1 MNKTSTNARRL
12 FGPSVDT
19 AKGLI
24 VVLQKLS
31 CALQKGGET
40 GETLELANSA
50 DYELTLGNDSDETF
64 SLANG
69 LEATDGWAL
78 IAGYGD
84 HPHPGLKDQ
93 GKPVIQRFNR
103 QIADSLVASLNS
115 GIGRIRRAIIGLPVF
130 NGHPDSKDYGN
141 LFPDKRVHGTFA
153 NFEARENGF
162 YGKPVLT
169 TLGGRIVEDG
179 KDSLSPLW
187 DCQKIGETAD
197 GKAIVAPFRLK
208 SVGLVES
215 GNIPGPS
222 LMNSAPKTSITSP
235 MNPKELLIQLL
246 VALGYEAPNGISDDD
261 LTSLAQQAVREC
273 SDDGDE
279 TANADISE
287 LKKQH
292 KTIAAQRRA
301 LLTERKTLANAK
313 TTLET
318 QTVTLS
324 NAKTALEG
332 EKVTLANART
342 TAEQERDTLK
352 TSLAAERKEHS
363 MLLVN
368 AAVAEGRIPA
378 SQRDA
383 EVVTLCNASDFP
395 AALATLAA
403 KKKTVKTTSVTTH
416 LSAGRAEGGD
426 RMGKIIELV
435 NIRMEKKGE
444 DYTTAY
450 IAVQNDKEN
459 AALFAQMKKPEQGA
473 S

>member
-19 AKGLI
+19 ARGLI

-31 CALQKGGET
+31 CALQKGGKT
-40 GETLELANSA
+40 SETLELANSA
-50 DYELTLGNDSDETF
+50 DYELMLGDQSDETF

-69 LEATDGWAL
+69 LEAADGWAL
-78 IAGYGD
+78 IARYGD

-93 GKPVIQRFNR
+93 KKPIIQRFN
-103 QIADSLVASLNS
+103 QEIAGQLVANFKQ
-115 GIGRIRRAIIGLPVF
+115 GMGRIRRAVVGLPIF
-130 NGHPDSKDYGN
+130 NGHPDVKGYETM
-141 LFPDKRVHGTFA
+141 FPDKRVYGTFA
-153 NFEARENGF
+153 DLEARSDGF
-162 YGKPVLT
+162 YGKPILT
-169 TLGGRIVEDG
+169 NDGSRLVEDG
-179 KDSLSPLW
+179 KDRLSPTWLG
-187 DCQKIGETAD
+187 QKIGETRD
-197 GKAIVAPFRLK
+197 GVTIVAPFRLK
-208 SVGLVES
+208 SVGLVEL

-222 LMNSAPKTSITSP
+222 LMNSAPKTSTTSP

-273 SDDGDE
+273 AEDE

-292 KTIAAQRRA
+292 KTIAAQRRVLIA
-301 LLTERKTLANAK
+301 DRKTLANAK

-318 QTVTLS
+318 ETVTLS

-332 EKVTLANART
+332 EKVTLTNAKT
-342 TAEQERDTLK
+342 VAEQERDTLK
-352 TSLAAERKEHS
+352 TNFAAERKERC

-368 AAVAEGRIPA
+368 TAVAEGRIPA
-378 SQRDA
+378 AQRDA

-403 KKKTVKTTSVTTH
+403 KKKTIKTASVTAH

-435 NIRMEKKGE
+435 NIRMAKNGE

-450 IAVQNDKEN
+450 IAVQTDKEN
-459 AALFAQMKKPEQGA
+459 AALFAQMKKPEQA
-473 S
+473 VN